1 MWYPA
6 FDYYTQQYQWT
17 MKPEYNNLFKQ
28 YIALISE
35 LEGTVNNKWS
45 QDQVNAYQL
54 FLKDL
59 KDYIN
64 NYIWNGTAN
73 YYDAFQATMASY
85 GENQNPVGFE
95 LYQIQIDYLQ
105 KKSEGYDF
113 KFEKKKNKAQQPKQ

>member
-1 MWYPA
+1 
-6 FDYYTQQYQWT
+6 
-17 MKPEYNNLFKQ
+17 MKPEYNNLFRQ

-64 NYIWNGTAN
+64 KYIWNGTAS
-73 YYDAFQATMASY
+73 YYDAFQTTMASY